1 MKALNGYNE
10 VKASTGEYARLPAGG
25 YVCKITKV
33 EDVPAKEYLRV
44 SFDICEGEY
53 RGWYRDQREELEDR
67 GYNASYVGTV
77 IRSYKDSALG
87 FFKAFIAAVDESNGT
102 QFGPTVGSGLDEQKL
117 VGCLVGFVISYE
129 EYQKNN
135 GSIGQR
141 ERVAYQKSIQKIR
154 DGDFKV
160 PELKRLNSSGS
171 GNSFSASAAPAA
183 SSELS
188 MLDDD
193 DSDLPF

>member
-33 EDVPAKEYLRV
+33 EDVPTKEYLRV

-67 GYNASYVGTV
+67 GFNASYIGTV

-102 QFGPTVGSGLDEQKL
+102 QFGPTVESGLDEQKL
-117 VGCLVGFVISYE
+117 VGCLIGFVISYE

-141 ERVAYQKSIQKIR
+141 ERLAYQKSIQKIR

-160 PELKRLNSSGS
+160 PELKRLNGS
-171 GNSFSASAAPAA
+171 NASKPTTAAQDNAPQSFTD
-183 SSELS
+183 
-188 MLDDD
+188 LDDD

>member
-25 YVCKITKV
+25 YICKITKV
-33 EDVPAKEYLRV
+33 EDVPAKEYLRI
-44 SFDICEGEY
+44 SFDIYEGEY

-67 GYNASYVGTV
+67 GYNASYIGTV

-102 QFGPTVGSGLDEQKL
+102 QLGPTVEGGLDEQKL
-117 VGCLVGFVISYE
+117 VGCLIGFVISYE
-129 EYQKNN
+129 EYKKNN

-160 PELKRLNSSGS
+160 PDLKRLNGS
-171 GNSFSASAAPAA
+171 NTAAASAGAQTAA
-183 SSELS
+183 QTFTD
-188 MLDDD
+188 LDDD
-193 DSDLPF
+193 DTDLPFF

>member
-10 VKASTGEYARLPAGG
+10 VKASTGEYARLPADG

-33 EDVPAKEYLRV
+33 EDVAAKEYLRI
-44 SFDICEGEY
+44 SFDIYEGEY

-102 QFGPTVGSGLDEQKL
+102 QFGPTVEGGLDEQKL
-117 VGCLVGFVISYE
+117 VGCLIGFVISYE
-129 EYQKNN
+129 EYQKKN
-135 GSIGQR
+135 GTIGQR

-160 PELKRLNSSGS
+160 PELKQLNGS
-171 GNSFSASAAPAA
+171 NAATASAGTQTAA
-183 SSELS
+183 VQTFTD
-188 MLDDD
+188 LDDD

>member
-33 EDVPAKEYLRV
+33 EDVAAKEYLRV
-44 SFDICEGEY
+44 SFDIYEGEY

-102 QFGPTVGSGLDEQKL
+102 QFGPTVESGLDEQKL

-135 GSIGQR
+135 GNIGQR

-160 PELKRLNSSGS
+160 PELKRLNGPSAATASSGTQT
-171 GNSFSASAAPAA
+171 AAAQTFA
-183 SSELS
+183 D
-188 MLDDD
+188 LDDD

>member
-33 EDVPAKEYLRV
+33 EDVAAKEYLRV
-44 SFDICEGEY
+44 SFDIYEGEY

-87 FFKAFIAAVDESNGT
+87 FFKSFIAAVDESNGT
-102 QFGPTVGSGLDEQKL
+102 QFGPTVESGLDEQKL
-117 VGCLVGFVISYE
+117 VGCLIGFVISYE

-160 PELKRLNSSGS
+160 PKLKQLNGS
-171 GNSFSASAAPAA
+171 SAATDSAGTQTAA
-183 SSELS
+183 AQTFAD
-188 MLDDD
+188 LDDD